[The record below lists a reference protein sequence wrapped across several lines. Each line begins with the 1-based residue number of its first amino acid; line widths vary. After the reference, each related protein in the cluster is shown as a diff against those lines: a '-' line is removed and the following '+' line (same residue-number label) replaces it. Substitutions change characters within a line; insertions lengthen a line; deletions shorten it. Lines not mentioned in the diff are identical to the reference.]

1 MGGLA
6 FACLLGHSR
15 ERSGEGQRKIG
26 DRKGYG
32 EACLGEISCG
42 GWWLHAGR
50 HLGSLRR
57 VGWASR
63 AIHLSSRRTQTPEQ
77 RHNPL
82 GWLQEGWPSALL
94 DRPSRNGGRPAG
106 ANFLYACSRQAGGV
120 GHVDGREIGNGRPIA
135 SHSAPSSPHTTSA

>member
-32 EACLGEISCG
+32 EACLGEISCR

-63 AIHLSSRRTQTPEQ
+63 AIHLSSRRTQTTEQ
-77 RHNPL
+77 CHNHL
-82 GWLQEGWPSALL
+82 GWLQEGWPSSLL
-94 DRPSRNGGRPAG
+94 DGPSRNGGRQAA
-106 ANFLYACSRQAGGV
+106 ANFFYRRYRRSARGG
-120 GHVDGREIGNGRPIA
+120 H
-135 SHSAPSSPHTTSA
+135 